1 MLGAKERVDDE
12 DFGSPE
18 AGNGFLWNC
27 LRIGDVSQ
35 LSDPI
40 REDRDRTVRN
50 RYWQD
55 LDVADDEWNVWLD
68 DVGTSFRF
76 GRARNRPPVIED
88 VGELAAQTLERLRR
102 AVHGEWCVAPD
113 GEGAKIIDAVG
124 VVEIGRASCRE
135 RVEMA
140 GVE

>member
-40 REDRDRTVRN
+40 REDRDRTVCEQHGIDTIDAGGDQLQTQLGR
-50 RYWQD
+50 RVDEYSRTAVRLHQRAD
-55 LDVADDEWNVWLD
+55 TGALVA
-68 DVGTSFRF
+68 R
-76 GRARNRPPVIED
+76 I
-88 VGELAAQTLERLRR
+88 RR
-102 AVHGEWCVAPD
+102 ATHGASAAKHRDAEA
-113 GEGAKIIDAVG
+113 GTGTEEG
-124 VVEIGRASCRE
+124 
-135 RVEMA
+135 
-140 GVE
+140 